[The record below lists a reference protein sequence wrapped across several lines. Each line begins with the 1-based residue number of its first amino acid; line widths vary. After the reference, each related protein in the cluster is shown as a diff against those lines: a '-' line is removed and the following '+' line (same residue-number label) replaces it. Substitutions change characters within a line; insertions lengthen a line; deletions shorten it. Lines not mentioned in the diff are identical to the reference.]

1 MHDGTKLR
9 KKCVIL
15 QAEKTVLSSHMNLT
29 AKLRIISR
37 EATFPVLMSL
47 CAVHCLNDLLQAV
60 VSAVYPMLKDDLSLT
75 FAQIGL
81 ITLVYQI
88 AASVFQPVVGYV
100 FDKRPFVGS
109 LPMGMVFTTLGIA
122 LFSLAMS
129 MPVLLV
135 SVFLVGM
142 GSSTLHPE
150 ASRITSLAS
159 GGRRGLA
166 QSIFQVGGNFGSSIG
181 PLLVALIVAPHGRH
195 YILWFLIVS
204 ALAFMFM
211 RRICR
216 WYSSYLTDRS
226 HSPAAGIGRRRRPLS
241 VQRTIFVIGIITILI
256 FSKYIYMASLTNY
269 YTFYLIEQFGV
280 SIRTSQICLFV
291 FLAATAVGTL
301 VGGPVG
307 DRYGRKPV
315 ICMSILGTA
324 PFSLLMPHCSLT
336 MTVILSFCAGFML
349 SSAFPAILLYTQ
361 ELLPN
366 KLGLVSGLFFG
377 FAFGVA
383 GIAAALL
390 GDLIDAHGIRMVYD
404 ACAYMPLLGL
414 VAFLIPNLKK
424 LPGEET
430 V

>member
-1 MHDGTKLR
+1 
-9 KKCVIL
+9 
-15 QAEKTVLSSHMNLT
+15 MNLS
-29 AKLRIISR
+29 AKFRTISR

-47 CAVHCLNDLLQAV
+47 CAVHCFNDLLQSV

-81 ITLVYQI
+81 VTLVYQI
-88 AASVFQPVVGYV
+88 AASVFQPAVGYL

-109 LPMGMVFTTLGIA
+109 LPMGMVFTALGIA
-122 LFSLAMS
+122 LFSVAMS
-129 MPVLLV
+129 MPVLLA

-166 QSIFQVGGNFGSSIG
+166 QSIFQVGGNLGSSAG
-181 PLLVALIVAPHGRH
+181 PLLVALLVAPYGRRH
-195 YILWFLIVS
+195 ILWFLIVS
-204 ALAFMFM
+204 ALAFICM

-216 WYSSYLTDRS
+216 WYSAFLSCRS
-226 HSPAAGIGRRRRPLS
+226 HSAANVAACRIRPLS
-241 VQRTIFVIGIITILI
+241 GRRTVFVIGIISILI

-269 YTFYLIEQFGV
+269 YTFYLIDRFGI
-280 SIRTSQICLFV
+280 SISMSQICLFV
-291 FLAATAVGTL
+291 FLASTAVGTL
-301 VGGPVG
+301 AGGPVG

-324 PFSLLMPHCSLT
+324 PFSMLMPHCGLT
-336 MTVILSFCAGFML
+336 MTVFMSFCAGFML

-390 GDLIDAHGIRMVYD
+390 GDFIDSCGIRAVYD
-404 ACAYMPLLGL
+404 ACAYMPLLGI

-424 LPGEET
+424 QPGA